1 MMVDLLK
8 LNMSVDLAFSRID
21 GERPERTIA
30 FLHGILGRGMNLRML
45 ARRFVA
51 VRSNW
56 TALLLDLRGH
66 GASPK
71 GTVAPSLEAAARDVV
86 MMARRTAPPVRVII
100 GHSFGGKVALE
111 AARLGVDSLEHVV
124 MIDSMPGARVPFRG
138 GDSAL
143 GVIDLLESL
152 PERFESKMEFVRA
165 VMAGGQNRV
174 LAEWLAQSLER
185 DGERVRFGLDLKEAR
200 GLISDY
206 FARDLWPVVE
216 NPPSQVEVHLL
227 IAEQSDSYSTEDR
240 ERAMGIAA
248 VNKRVTVDILPG
260 GHWLHV
266 DNPEGLLRKLFE
278 YTVPIIGN

>member
-1 MMVDLLK
+1 MMMDLAK

-30 FLHGILGRGMNLRML
+30 FLHGILGRGMNLRMI

-51 VRSNW
+51 ARSNW
-56 TALLLDLRGH
+56 TAVLVDLRGH

-71 GTVAPSLEAAARDVV
+71 GTAAPSLEAAARDVV
-86 MMARRTAPPVRVII
+86 AIVGRMAPPVRAIV
-100 GHSFGGKVALE
+100 GHSFGGKIALE
-111 AARLGVDSLEHVV
+111 AARLGVESLEHVV
-124 MIDSMPGARVPFRG
+124 VIDSMPGARVPFRG

-143 GVIDLLESL
+143 GVMDLLESL
-152 PERFESKMEFVRA
+152 PETFESKMEFVRA
-165 VMAGGQNRV
+165 VMAAGQNRL

-185 DGERVRFGLDLKEAR
+185 DGERVKFGLHLKEVH
-200 GLISDY
+200 GLVLDY

-216 NPPSQVEVHLL
+216 NPPDGAHMHLL
-227 IAEQSDSYSTEDR
+227 IAEQSDSYSEEDR
-240 ERAMGIAA
+240 ERAMRISA
-248 VNKRVTVDILPG
+248 VNKRVTVDVLPG

-278 YTVPIIGN
+278 HVGY